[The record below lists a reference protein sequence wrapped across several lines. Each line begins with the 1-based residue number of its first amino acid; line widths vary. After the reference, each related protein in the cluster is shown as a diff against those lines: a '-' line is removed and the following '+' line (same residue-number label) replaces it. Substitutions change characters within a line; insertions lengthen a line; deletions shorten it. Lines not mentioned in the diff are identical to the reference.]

1 MKDLIAISQ
10 HGEPADFILRNAR
23 VADVFSLT
31 WRTADVVVA
40 KGRIVAIDSHGQYEA
55 KEEEDAAGRYV
66 IPGLMDAHIH
76 IESSMLTPEQFSR
89 ILLPHGVTSVVTD
102 PHEIANVAGTE
113 GLQYMLDAAKEAELD
128 IYYMLPSSVPAT
140 SFEHSGA
147 VLTAEDLIPFV
158 GEARVLGIA
167 EVMDYPAVLA
177 GQESM
182 LEKIQ
187 LGHHHRMIV
196 DGHGAGL
203 SPAQITGYRA
213 AGIHTDHECINAEE
227 ALDRVEQG
235 MYVLIREGSAAKNLK
250 DVLPAVNSSNARRFA
265 FCTDDK
271 HLDEI
276 IQEGTINHAV
286 ALAIKEGMEP
296 LQAIQLATLNAAE
309 CYRLHNQGALA
320 PGYAAD
326 FVMLEEL
333 EAIKPAA
340 VWKNGR
346 KVAEA
351 GTMLTQ
357 SPSKVEVP
365 ARILQSV
372 RLPELTAADLA
383 LPMKGMTA
391 NIIEV
396 IPNQIVTKRLQA
408 EVDVEEGYF
417 KPSMEKDYLKIAVF
431 ERHHLRGTKSVAIVH
446 GLGLQAGAVATT
458 IAHDSHNAIVVGTN
472 DEDMLVALRALEQ
485 MNGGLVVVKAGKV
498 LAQMALPV
506 GGIMTNMEAQQAEQ
520 QLQEVHKALHILHP
534 TCHFHLFLTLSFL
547 SLPVIPALKLT
558 DTGLFDVE
566 AFRHI
571 PVDASS

>member
-1 MKDLIAISQ
+1 MKNLIAISQ
-10 HGEPADFILRNAR
+10 HREPADFILRNAR

-31 WRTADVVVA
+31 WRLADIVVA
-40 KGRIVAIDSHGQYEA
+40 EGKIIAIDSNNRYEA
-55 KEEEDAAGRYV
+55 KQEEDAAERYV

-102 PHEIANVAGTE
+102 PHEIANVAGAE
-113 GLQYMLDAAKEAELD
+113 GLRYMLNAAKEAELD

-140 SFEHSGA
+140 SFEHAGA
-147 VLTAEDLIPFV
+147 VMKAKDLAPFIEED
-158 GEARVLGIA
+158 RVLGIA
-167 EVMDYPAVLA
+167 EVMDFPAVLA
-177 GQESM
+177 GEDDM

-187 LGHHHRMIV
+187 LGHDRQLIV

-203 SPAQITGYRA
+203 SPSQITGYRA

-227 ALDRVEQG
+227 AQNRVEQG
-235 MYVLIREGSAAKNLK
+235 MYVLIREGSAAKNVK
-250 DVLPAVNSSNARRFA
+250 DVLPAVNSYNARRFA

-296 LQAIQLATLNAAE
+296 LQAIQLATLNTAE
-309 CYRLHNQGALA
+309 CYRLHEQGALA
-320 PGYAAD
+320 PGYIAD
-326 FVMLEEL
+326 FVMLDEL
-333 EAIKPAA
+333 ETMKAAA
-340 VWKNGR
+340 VWKHGR

-351 GTMLTQ
+351 GVMLTE
-357 SPSKVEVP
+357 SPAKAEVP
-365 ARILQSV
+365 ASILQSV
-372 RLPELTAADLA
+372 RLPELSAADLA
-383 LPMKGMTA
+383 LPLKSKRA

-396 IPNQIVTKRLQA
+396 IPNQIVTKKLQA
-408 EVDVEEGYF
+408 DVDVEDGHF
-417 KPSMEKDYLKIAVF
+417 KPCIEKDYLKIAVF
-431 ERHHLRGTKSVAIVH
+431 ERHHLRRTKSVAIVH

-472 DEDMLVALRALEQ
+472 DEDMLTALRTLEQ
-485 MNGGLVVVKAGKV
+485 MNGGLVVVKAGEV

-506 GGIMTNMEAQQAEQ
+506 GGIMTNVEAQQAEA
-520 QLQEVHKALHILHP
+520 QLQAVHTALHVIHP

-566 AFRHI
+566 AFQHI
-571 PVDASS
+571 TVDASL

>member
-1 MKDLIAISQ
+1 MKNLIAISQ
-10 HGEPADFILRNAR
+10 HRKPADFILRNAR
-23 VADVFSLT
+23 VADVFSLV
-31 WRTADVVVA
+31 WKTADIVVA
-40 KGRIVAIDSHGQYEA
+40 GNKIVAIDSQGRYQAER
-55 KEEEDAAGRYV
+55 EEDAEGRYV

-102 PHEIANVAGTE
+102 PHEIANVAGAT
-113 GLQYMLDAAKEAELD
+113 GLRYMLDAAKKAELD
-128 IYYMLPSSVPAT
+128 IYFMLPSSVPAAA
-140 SFEHSGA
+140 FEHAGA
-147 VLTAEDLIPFV
+147 VMKAKDLAPFLVEDQ
-158 GEARVLGIA
+158 VLGIA
-167 EVMDYPAVLA
+167 EVMDFPAVLA
-177 GQESM
+177 GQEDM

-187 LGHHHRMIV
+187 LGHNRRMII

-203 SPAQITGYRA
+203 SPTQITGYRA

-235 MYVLIREGSAAKNLK
+235 MYILIREGSAAKNVK
-250 DVLPAVNSSNARRFA
+250 DVLPAVNSYNARRFA

-309 CYRLHNQGALA
+309 CYRLYEKGALA
-320 PGYAAD
+320 PGYIAD

-333 EAIKPAA
+333 ETMKPAA
-340 VWKNGR
+340 VWKSGQ

-351 GTMLTQ
+351 GMMLTQ
-357 SPSKVEVP
+357 NPVKVTVP
-365 ARILQSV
+365 DSILRSV
-372 RLPELTAADLA
+372 HLPELSTADLA
-383 LPMKGMTA
+383 LPMKGTYA

-396 IPNQIVTKRLQA
+396 IPNQIITKKLQA
-408 EVDVEEGYF
+408 DVDVANGYF
-417 KPSMEKDYLKIAVF
+417 KPCIKKDYLKIAVF
-431 ERHHLRGTKSVAIVH
+431 ERHHLRHTKSVAIVH
-446 GLGLQAGAVATT
+446 GLGLKAGAIATT
-458 IAHDSHNAIVVGTN
+458 VAHDSHNAIVVGTN
-472 DEDMLVALRALEQ
+472 DEDILAALHALEQ
-485 MNGGLVVVKAGKV
+485 INGGLVVVEAGKV

-506 GGIMTNMEAQQAEQ
+506 GGIMTNIEAQQAEQ
-520 QLQEVHKALHILHP
+520 QLQEVHKALHMIHP

-547 SLPVIPALKLT
+547 SLPVIPSLKLT

-566 AFRHI
+566 AFRHLS
-571 PVDASS
+571 VDASN